1 MKQIIKQIKDF
12 PDYCICND
20 GTVYSIK
27 KGKLHKMVGSITP
40 NGYKHIILCKDGQ
53 MFYRS
58 VHRLVAQAFI
68 PNPENK
74 PYVNHING
82 VKDDN
87 RVENLEWVTDSENK
101 YHSYRVLKNK
111 GPWAGKF
118 GKDSQRAKIILQIKD
133 GKIIAEFYGSY
144 DAYRKTGIS
153 ASYIC
158 DCCNGKHKTARG
170 YQWKYK

>member
-1 MKQIIKQIKDF
+1 MKKIMKKIKDF
-12 PDYCICND
+12 PDYCVCND

-27 KGKLHKMVGSITP
+27 KGQLHKIVGGITSS
-40 NGYKHIILCKDGQ
+40 GYRHVLLCKNGQ
-53 MFYRS
+53 VFHRS
-58 VHRLVAQAFI
+58 VHRLVAQTFI

-82 VKDDN
+82 IKTDN
-87 RVENLEWVTDSENK
+87 RVENLEFCTDSENK

-118 GKDSQRAKIILQIKD
+118 GKDSQRAKIVLQIKD
-133 GKIIAEFYGSY
+133 GEVIAEFYGTY
-144 DAYRKTGIS
+144 EAMRKTGIHNS
-153 ASYIC
+153 QIC
-158 DCCNGKHKTARG
+158 ECCNGKHKTAHG